1 MGFRVPR
8 PSAELLTGED
18 NYTTPPHG
26 PSPSL
31 TQVAV
36 LSGYTQ
42 SSSSRVWT
50 IVEGK
55 ASCWRCCAFGVGLG
69 TVRKPVGSA
78 GIVSGSVLL
87 TVPWRILRRRETSVA
102 HPPISQGR
110 IFHYLNQGKYSFI
123 VFALRFSRHSIE
135 EFGQGAR
142 LRARGAL
149 RRSSAVKFCCA
160 AAVVHCGGLGWW
172 HRFIGPSTVR
182 IRRSPPSYFE
192 SGPLRVIQT
201 VPMRCCLIENWAI
214 DFWSCGL
221 QCIPLRGFGNLIW
234 CVLSRSD
241 VWDCV
246 ITLRH
251 GKISKET
258 LGIAG
263 INLSSIIFKE
273 T

>member
-135 EFGQGAR
+135 ESGHGAR

-182 IRRSPPSYFE
+182 IRRSPP
-192 SGPLRVIQT
+192 LRLFWI
-201 VPMRCCLIENWAI
+201 WAI
-214 DFWSCGL
+214 EGNPDGSDAMLPNWKLSHWFLILRPSVHTASGFWQS
-221 QCIPLRGFGNLIW
+221 NL
-234 CVLSRSD
+234 VRS
-241 VWDCV
+241 
-246 ITLRH
+246 
-251 GKISKET
+251 K
-258 LGIAG
+258 
-263 INLSSIIFKE
+263 
-273 T
+273 